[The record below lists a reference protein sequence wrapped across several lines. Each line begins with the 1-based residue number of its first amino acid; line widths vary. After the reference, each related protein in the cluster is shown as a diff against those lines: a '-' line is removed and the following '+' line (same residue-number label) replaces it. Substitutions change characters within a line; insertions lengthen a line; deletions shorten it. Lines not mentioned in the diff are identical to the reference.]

1 MLLEV
6 QTFNFTLF
14 KYKSDV
20 KLISY
25 YYKKYLLKF
34 LLNINLRLC
43 TGKGETFYG
52 FKKKGKEVETKKDES
67 KEVELTLS
75 MVSPA
80 RFERAT
86 CGLKV
91 AKQHKTLF
99 HFVPSPQSQFKLD
112 IPLYFTSLKHNT

>member
-67 KEVELTLS
+67 KEVE
-75 MVSPA
+75 
-80 RFERAT
+80 
-86 CGLKV
+86 
-91 AKQHKTLF
+91 F
-99 HFVPSPQSQFKLD
+99 HCECCH
-112 IPLYFTSLKHNT
+112 HNLRKFDPRKDNDKDV